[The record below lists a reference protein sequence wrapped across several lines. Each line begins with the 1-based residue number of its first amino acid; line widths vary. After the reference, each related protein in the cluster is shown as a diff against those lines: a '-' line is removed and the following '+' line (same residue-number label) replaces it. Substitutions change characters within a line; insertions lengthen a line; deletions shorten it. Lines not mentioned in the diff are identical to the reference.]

1 MTKRIIGIVN
11 IKDGVA
17 VQSINFVN
25 FLPIGDPAIIVDF
38 LYRWGIDEI
47 VMLDISRDINFDK
60 RFFKKLKLYTKNI
73 FVPIAVGGGIKDIS
87 HAHYLFR
94 NGADKVIINT
104 EFFNNPDLVKKI
116 SNKFGKQSVV
126 ISLDFKRVN
135 KKFQIFSNNGRKIE
149 KEKVE
154 KFLDKAQN
162 LGAGELIINSINR
175 DGSKMG
181 FDNSLINF
189 VEKNTNLPFN
199 IVGGAGRE
207 EDFAK
212 AMSSQ
217 ANGICAGNFFLFKE
231 HSVLSTKKYLSSKF
245 KEKIRDGW
253 H

>member
-1 MTKRIIGIVN
+1 M
-11 IKDGVA
+11 
-17 VQSINFVN
+17 
-25 FLPIGDPAIIVDF
+25 
-38 LYRWGIDEI
+38 
-47 VMLDISRDINFDK
+47 
-60 RFFKKLKLYTKNI
+60 
-73 FVPIAVGGGIKDIS
+73 
-87 HAHYLFR
+87 
-94 NGADKVIINT
+94 
-104 EFFNNPDLVKKI
+104 
-116 SNKFGKQSVV
+116 
-126 ISLDFKRVN
+126 
-135 KKFQIFSNNGRKIE
+135 
-149 KEKVE
+149 
-154 KFLDKAQN
+154 
-162 LGAGELIINSINR
+162 IINSINR

-231 HSVLSTKKYLSSKF
+231 HSVLSTKKYLFSKF